1 MKAAGPAF
9 LLGATLLLT
18 LSPGAAMSYPYGLW
32 VEAEGSNR
40 TLDDLGRLEAML
52 LTAARAGITHVYLQV
67 YRGGRSWCPS
77 TLADDEPY
85 RRALMRQGYDPLQ
98 FALGLAH
105 AKGLRVH
112 AWMNLFNL
120 GRHRDGPLQARLG
133 PAAMLRDNRGR
144 SLLEYDNSRP
154 PGDEGKWVM
163 LDTPGYWLDPGDLE
177 VQGALTALIQELVAR
192 YPALDGVH
200 FDFIRYP
207 YAVPTVPGSRYSNG
221 LDFGYGERSIA
232 RFRTETGLS
241 AFAAKDDSTVA
252 QRWDDWRREQLDR
265 FLRQVRGRL
274 KRLRRN
280 LMISAALLAWP
291 DRAYLSAYQD
301 WRFWLEEG
309 LLDHGIVMNYNRDS
323 HLARYLSRQAVAFRG
338 RSKLFVGL
346 GAYALLD
353 QPDLLARQ
361 VSDARQQGADGVVL
375 FSYDNLMKRERLVD
389 QLASILKIIR

>member
-1 MKAAGPAF
+1 VRSAGLAF
-9 LLGATLLLT
+9 LLGAALLQAV
-18 LSPGAAMSYPYGLW
+18 SPGVALSYPYGLW
-32 VEAEGSNR
+32 VEAEGPNR
-40 TLDDLGRLEAML
+40 TLDDLGRLEAMV
-52 LTAARAGITHVYLQV
+52 LTAARAGITHLYLQV
-67 YRGGRSWCPS
+67 YRGGRSWYAS
-77 TLADDEPY
+77 TLADDGPY
-85 RRALMRQGYDPLQ
+85 RRALTSQGYDPLQ

-120 GRHRDGPLQARLG
+120 GKYRDGPLQARLG
-133 PAAMLRDNRGR
+133 TAAVIRDNRGR
-144 SLLEYDNSRP
+144 SLLDYDNSRP

-163 LDTPGYWLDPGDLE
+163 LDTPGYWLDPGDLQ
-177 VQGALTALIQELVAR
+177 VQGTLVTLIQELVAR

-221 LDFGYGERSIA
+221 LDFGYGERSVA
-232 RFRTETGLS
+232 RFHTETGLS
-241 AFAAKDDSTVA
+241 AFAAKDDPAVA
-252 QRWDDWRREQLDR
+252 QRWDDWRREQLDQ
-265 FLRQVRGRL
+265 FLRRVRGRL
-274 KRLRRN
+274 KQFRRK
-280 LMISAALLAWP
+280 LVLSAALLAWP

-301 WRFWLEEG
+301 WRLWLEEG
-309 LLDHGIVMNYNRDS
+309 LLDQGIVMNYNRDS
-323 HLARYLSRQAVAFRG
+323 RLSRYLSRQAVAFRG

-375 FSYDNLMKRERLVD
+375 FSYDNLLKRERLVD
-389 QLASILKIIR
+389 RLGNILKR

>member
-1 MKAAGPAF
+1 VRSAGLAF
-9 LLGATLLLT
+9 LLGAALLQAV
-18 LSPGAAMSYPYGLW
+18 SPGVALSYPYGLW
-32 VEAEGSNR
+32 VEAEGPNR
-40 TLDDLGRLEAML
+40 TLDDLGRLETMV
-52 LTAARAGITHVYLQV
+52 LTAARAGITHLYLQV
-67 YRGGRSWCPS
+67 YRGGRSWYAS
-77 TLADDEPY
+77 TLADDGPY
-85 RRALMRQGYDPLQ
+85 RRALTSQGYDPLQ

-120 GRHRDGPLQARLG
+120 GKYRDGPLQARLG
-133 PAAMLRDNRGR
+133 APAVVRDNRGR
-144 SLLEYDNSRP
+144 SLLDYDNSRP

-163 LDTPGYWLDPGDLE
+163 LDTPGYWLDPGDLQ
-177 VQGALTALIQELVAR
+177 VQGTLVTLIQELVAR

-221 LDFGYGERSIA
+221 LDFGYGERSVA
-232 RFRTETGLS
+232 RFHTETGLS
-241 AFAAKDDSTVA
+241 AFAAKDDPAVA
-252 QRWDDWRREQLDR
+252 QRWDDWRREQLDQ
-265 FLRQVRGRL
+265 FLRRVRGRL
-274 KRLRRN
+274 KQFRRK
-280 LMISAALLAWP
+280 LVLSAALLAWP

-301 WRFWLEEG
+301 WRLWLEEG
-309 LLDHGIVMNYNRDS
+309 LLDQGIVMNYNRDS
-323 HLARYLSRQAVAFRG
+323 RLSRYLSRQAVAFRG

-375 FSYDNLMKRERLVD
+375 FSYDNLLKRERLVD
-389 QLASILKIIR
+389 RLGNILKR